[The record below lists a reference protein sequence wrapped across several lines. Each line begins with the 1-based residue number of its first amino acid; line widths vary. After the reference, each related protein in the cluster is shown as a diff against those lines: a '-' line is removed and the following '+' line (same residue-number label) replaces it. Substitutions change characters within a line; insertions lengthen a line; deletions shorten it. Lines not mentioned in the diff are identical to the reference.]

1 MAKWKKDKPSNPWIS
16 NAISFLDTDQAGSCP
31 YCSSPNLKAYI
42 HELGSLF
49 FSCPDCGK
57 IDHID
62 GNFTGKG
69 SGTLD
74 N

>member
-1 MAKWKKDKPSNPWIS
+1 MAKWKKKKPSNPWIP
-16 NAISFLDTDQAGSCP
+16 NMFLFINSGQAGSCP
-31 YCSSPNLKAYI
+31 YCNSPNLKAEV
-42 HELGSLF
+42 HEQGSLF
-49 FSCPDCGK
+49 FSCPDCGT

-74 N
+74 S